1 MRLVISIGTSLA
13 DQSSIQEIAAVSLL
27 LATKTEENIRRLKDI
42 IVACCRVA
50 QKNANLVVDEQ
61 SKDYWR
67 WRDTLLLNEDILLE
81 HLCFDLTVECTHT
94 LLFELIKK
102 LKQASNKELR
112 NAAWAF
118 VNDSSMTVLCLRFPP
133 RVVAHAALYFG
144 AKRCG
149 LDAHFSEYNDAEGR
163 PWFAQNGVAWKSIV
177 DAIMIMC
184 AYIELNHAK
193 MSTAKDMYD
202 GVKNTMKADY
212 DSDFLSGKTPP
223 SPVAEHWSND
233 ASAIVPDDNRGI
245 KRERNEEEKQSGED
259 ETVSKQE
266 LANDLFGPEADSE
279 RHQKRPKTDTSVSP
293 PADVKP
299 PAKRKPTVPATAVA
313 ENSGSEEGEVEE

>member
-1 MRLVISIGTSLA
+1 MLIQPAL
-13 DQSSIQEIAAVSLL
+13 QEIAAVSLL

-94 LLFELIKK
+94 LLFELMKK
-102 LKQASNKELR
+102 LKQTSNKELR

-118 VNDSSMTVLCLRFPP
+118 VNDSGMTVLCLRFPP

-144 AKRCG
+144 ARRCG
-149 LDAHFSEYNDAEGR
+149 LDALFSEHDDADGR
-163 PWFAQNGVAWKSIV
+163 PWYTHNGVGLKSIV

-193 MSTAKDMYD
+193 MSTAKDIYE
-202 GVKNTMKADY
+202 GVKSTMKADY
-212 DSDFLSGKTPP
+212 DSDFLSGKTPH
-223 SPVAEHWSND
+223 SPVAEEPSND
-233 ASAIVPDDNRGI
+233 ASEVVPDDLRGV
-245 KRERNEEEKQSGED
+245 KRERDEPETQNGDD

-266 LANDLFGPEADSE
+266 LANDLFGAEADSE
-279 RHQKRPKTDTSVSP
+279 RLQKRPKTDTSISSP
-293 PADVKP
+293 ANLKP
-299 PAKRKPTVPATAVA
+299 PAKGKPEPAASAVA

>member
-1 MRLVISIGTSLA
+1 
-13 DQSSIQEIAAVSLL
+13 

-94 LLFELIKK
+94 LLFELMKK
-102 LKQASNKELR
+102 LKQTSNKELR

-118 VNDSSMTVLCLRFPP
+118 VNDSGMTVLCLRFPP

-144 AKRCG
+144 ARRCG
-149 LDAHFSEYNDAEGR
+149 LDALFSEHDDADGR
-163 PWFAQNGVAWKSIV
+163 PWYTHNGVGLKSIV

-193 MSTAKDMYD
+193 MSTAKDMYE

-212 DSDFLSGKTPP
+212 DSDFLSGKTPH
-223 SPVAEHWSND
+223 SPVAEEPSND
-233 ASAIVPDDNRGI
+233 ASEVVPDDLRGV
-245 KRERNEEEKQSGED
+245 KRERDESETQNGDD

-266 LANDLFGPEADSE
+266 LANDLFGAEADSE
-279 RHQKRPKTDTSVSP
+279 RLQKRPKTDTSISSP
-293 PADVKP
+293 ANVKP
-299 PAKRKPTVPATAVA
+299 PAKGKPEPAASAVA